1 MQKNTNVYQEEVEAT
16 ENEDVKL
23 DMLKWQVYRNG
34 NTRKG
39 YWAVWKA
46 EYYYVIT
53 NERLAREGYYEISE
67 AYKSALF
74 MIEPPCTEGMHSSVS
89 GLLIK

>member
-1 MQKNTNVYQEEVEAT
+1 VQKNTNVYQEEVEAT

-46 EYYYVIT
+46 EYYY
-53 NERLAREGYYEISE
+53 AS
-67 AYKSALF
+67 
-74 MIEPPCTEGMHSSVS
+74 
-89 GLLIK
+89 